1 VIQAVRDAE
10 SRARF
15 LGYRV
20 ESYKLWMFVLS
31 ALLAGLA
38 GALYVTQIG
47 IINPSEFSPT
57 NSIEIVIWVAIG
69 GRGTLYGAVVGAFL
83 VNYAKTYFTA
93 ALPSM
98 WLYAL
103 GALFVIVTLFLPNGV
118 VGLLGARFGK
128 YRLATAK

>member
-1 VIQAVRDAE
+1 
-10 SRARF
+10 
-15 LGYRV
+15 
-20 ESYKLWMFVLS
+20 
-31 ALLAGLA
+31 
-38 GALYVTQIG
+38 
-47 IINPSEFSPT
+47 
-57 NSIEIVIWVAIG
+57 
-69 GRGTLYGAVVGAFL
+69 